1 MFLDIKPQI
10 FSAFNYEPTESCEM
24 TMVKMNKMQVYLAN
38 MHIFQLEKQE
48 LTFLL
53 LIKKQV
59 TFSWK

>member
-38 MHIFQLEKQE
+38 MHIFLLGKQE

-53 LIKKQV
+53 LIKK
-59 TFSWK
+59 